1 MKGSFTATAMLLIA
15 LAMPASA
22 QLTSH
27 HGDAGIAVRLSLG
40 AMRPFVS
47 AAPPLRQVLIN
58 VDASII
64 GGGLM

>member
-1 MKGSFTATAMLLIA
+1 MKGSFTLTAMLLIA

-40 AMRPFVS
+40 AMRPFRFCR
-47 AAPPLRQVLIN
+47 AA
-58 VDASII
+58 A
-64 GGGLM
+64 